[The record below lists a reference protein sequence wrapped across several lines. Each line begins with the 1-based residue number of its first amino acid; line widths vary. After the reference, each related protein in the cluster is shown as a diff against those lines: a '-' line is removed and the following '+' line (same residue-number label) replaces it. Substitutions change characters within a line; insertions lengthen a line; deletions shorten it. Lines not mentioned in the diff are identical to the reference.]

1 MGTTLSTSSGSA
13 RRRGHRHGRAR
24 CCRAREGRETRI
36 ICWCGR
42 ALRGRGAA
50 EDGDLARPESPSRC
64 TLPITALRV
73 TPPSS
78 AAIWLADS
86 PSVQSLFNVS
96 TRSSVQVM
104 ASNPSPVGA
113 EKSGQNP
120 THGRGTDALPPTPTA
135 TTMYASDLSAARY
148 VVPADRKGTIWR
160 ESGARVRA
168 PGVHMFISQPGP
180 ASTLICRSGRRPGLA
195 CRRPEGPD
203 HVDRAP
209 RRNKIPSRAARR
221 GGTFHLNGL
230 FRCR

>member
-1 MGTTLSTSSGSA
+1 M
-13 RRRGHRHGRAR
+13 
-24 CCRAREGRETRI
+24 
-36 ICWCGR
+36 CWCGR
-42 ALRGRGAA
+42 ALRGLGAA

-73 TPPSS
+73 MPPSS

-96 TRSSVQVM
+96 TRSSVQLM

-113 EKSGQNP
+113 EKSG
-120 THGRGTDALPPTPTA
+120 PTPTTA
-135 TTMYASDLSAARY
+135 GPPTLCPRRQPPPRCTLVTCPPHDMTYLLIERLQYGESQAQESERPASTCSSTSRRCIHTYL
-148 VVPADRKGTIWR
+148 
-160 ESGARVRA
+160 RVRA
-168 PGVHMFISQPGP
+168 APGP
-180 ASTLICRSGRRPGLA
+180 RVPPPA
-195 CRRPEGPD
+195 GPD